1 MHVAAMAA
9 HVPMRVLNLVHCIR
23 ALHQNCA
30 QLAATY
36 HGLCD
41 VTFDIKCKLPHC
53 WYNDAALQG
62 PIRDAQRSGQ
72 ELQGLSEGD
81 LRPVTLRDFQVR
93 HASQPV
99 FSCCCYQAHWLVTT
113 GKASLVRCVVS

>member
-1 MHVAAMAA
+1 MTF
-9 HVPMRVLNLVHCIR
+9 PR
-23 ALHQNCA
+23 
-30 QLAATY
+30 
-36 HGLCD
+36 
-41 VTFDIKCKLPHC
+41 VTFNVKCKLLHC

-93 HASQPV
+93 ASQTV
-99 FSCCCYQAHWLVTT
+99 FSW
-113 GKASLVRCVVS
+113 R